1 MRVIDP
7 RVSFLQGG
15 QVWKQLTGS
24 QLEGSR
30 WCPDHHH
37 HLGMLEMQVLR
48 LQSKPAAPD
57 FGVEPKNLNFTSL
70 PGDSDASSLRNT
82 GLDEDSVNF
91 TYID

>member
-1 MRVIDP
+1 MVA
-7 RVSFLQGG
+7 VNKQTSESQNVWFL
-15 QVWKQLTGS
+15 
-24 QLEGSR
+24 
-30 WCPDHHH
+30 DHHH

>member
-1 MRVIDP
+1 
-7 RVSFLQGG
+7 
-15 QVWKQLTGS
+15 
-24 QLEGSR
+24 
-30 WCPDHHH
+30 
-37 HLGMLEMQVLR
+37 MQVLR